1 MSRMQGISILI
12 VDDDKLLV
20 EKLEKTMKWE
30 RLGIA
35 TVLTAYNIRQAR
47 ALMEEFPVQILLCDI
62 DMPQGSGLEL
72 LEWVRDRELDVE
84 CVFLSSY
91 ANFAYAQ
98 MAIQLSSRAYL
109 LKPISNADLERS
121 LEQVVRLVEKKRSV
135 TQKAENGPRRELWE
149 DLLSRRAP
157 EERCIR
163 DAIKN
168 RVCAADERFCLV
180 LVRIVEA
187 SASGAE
193 KKDAALFDFVI
204 RNVAS
209 EFFEE
214 CPAGSGQLEAVVR
227 VSDLEWMLVMQAGAE
242 DSERTTLGTAQ
253 RTISESAAPGTT
265 QGAMAE
271 STVPEASAELRREAE
286 ALAERV
292 RRLTEHLRRALDRRT
307 GIYLGTPVAFSEIG
321 RSRERLEYMEAHAVF
336 DEDIIL
342 QENHWKSPK
351 RRRPV
356 APWEIWKREL
366 LATDDVEQ
374 ARSQILA
381 YVGEQ
386 RASGGWEREALEEF
400 LQELVQ
406 LLYQYLGDR
415 KYDFAQLFDR
425 HEFQGYEQGARV
437 SMKGVKEFT
446 DYLFDK
452 LGCGRHVPESRADVV
467 EQLKDYIAKHL
478 DENITRADLARTVY
492 LSEGYVSRIFLKETG
507 ISLPNYIAE
516 RRIEKAKEYLEH
528 SALPVSRIATEVG
541 YNNFSYFSRTFRELT
556 GCTPNEYRTRINKKE
571 HRH

>member
-1 MSRMQGISILI
+1 MQGISILI

-168 RVCAADERFCLV
+168 KVCAADERFCLV

-214 CPAGSGQLEAVVR
+214 SPAGSGQLEAVVR
-227 VSDLEWMLVMQAGAE
+227 VSDLEWMLVMQAGE
-242 DSERTTLGTAQ
+242 EGSEGTALGTAQ

-271 STVPEASAELRREAE
+271 STAPEASAELRREAE

-342 QENHWKSPK
+342 QEDHWKSPK

>member
-1 MSRMQGISILI
+1 
-12 VDDDKLLV
+12 
-20 EKLEKTMKWE
+20 
-30 RLGIA
+30 
-35 TVLTAYNIRQAR
+35 
-47 ALMEEFPVQILLCDI
+47 
-62 DMPQGSGLEL
+62 MPEG
-72 LEWVRDRELDVE
+72 
-84 CVFLSSY
+84 
-91 ANFAYAQ
+91 
-98 MAIQLSSRAYL
+98 
-109 LKPISNADLERS
+109 
-121 LEQVVRLVEKKRSV
+121 
-135 TQKAENGPRRELWE
+135 T
-149 DLLSRRAP
+149 AP
-157 EERCIR
+157 EH
-163 DAIKN
+163 
-168 RVCAADERFCLV
+168 
-180 LVRIVEA
+180 
-187 SASGAE
+187 
-193 KKDAALFDFVI
+193 
-204 RNVAS
+204 
-209 EFFEE
+209 
-214 CPAGSGQLEAVVR
+214 
-227 VSDLEWMLVMQAGAE
+227 VSH
-242 DSERTTLGTAQ
+242 
-253 RTISESAAPGTT
+253 
-265 QGAMAE
+265 
-271 STVPEASAELRREAE
+271 EAE
-286 ALAERV
+286 ALAEQV

-342 QENHWKSPK
+342 QEDHWKSPK

-386 RASGGWEREALEEF
+386 RAGGGWEREALEEF